1 MARCAMLSN
10 SERPIDSGTLDRL
23 SSFWTWAAAAF
34 LLVLACFSLVEP
46 VVGLS
51 LQIPRNYNEGWNA
64 YWATTAISGGP
75 LYPPLNALIS
85 NNYPPLS
92 FFVVGLFGRLIGDPI
107 LAGRALALLGFL
119 LVAINIV
126 IWLCRCGVR
135 ISLAIASGAAFIITV
150 DAMLHVYI
158 AMDDPQWLGHGLMT
172 TGMVI
177 LWRNPRSQKRLAT
190 AAILMLLGGLFKH
203 LIIPVPVALAAW
215 LFISERRAFWKWV
228 SILGALGVTAFGVIY
243 AVYGHNFVD
252 DILHAPR
259 EISFL
264 AAVHMGRQVLPNLLP
279 LLCVAAA
286 SLPQFNKR
294 EPVTFAWIYLG
305 VATAIGALA
314 ATGAGVSEN
323 AVFDVVI
330 AASLAAGLA
339 LESLAIAWT
348 ANYRKPT
355 YLKAFILLPVLAVI
369 LWAPFS
375 IRLNI
380 ERLRHLAVLAQATP
394 SDIELLRRHDAR
406 YAACESLAL
415 CFWSGAPFNVDLFNF
430 GQKLKTGQTPVD
442 VCRQLFDGRRFTIIQ
457 LYWEPGNYPWPLIP
471 HECDRAIADHYEVI
485 RRSINGY
492 FLVARADPT
501 AS

>member
-1 MARCAMLSN
+1 MAHCAMLSN
-10 SERPIDSGTLDRL
+10 GGRPIDSGKPDILG
-23 SSFWTWAAAAF
+23 SYWAWAAAAF
-34 LLVLACFSLVEP
+34 LLALACFDLVEP
-46 VVGLS
+46 IVGLP

-75 LYPPLNALIS
+75 LYPPVNALIS

-92 FFVVGLFGRLIGDPI
+92 FFVVGLLGRMIGDPI

-126 IWLCRCGVR
+126 AWLCRCGVR
-135 ISLAIASGAAFIITV
+135 VSLAIASGAAFIITV
-150 DAMLHVYI
+150 DALVHVYI
-158 AMDDPQWLGHGLMT
+158 AMDDPQWFGHGLMT

-177 LWRNPRSQKRLAT
+177 LWRNPRSHGRLAIS
-190 AAILMLLGGLFKH
+190 ALLMMLGGLFKH

-228 SILGALGVTAFGVIY
+228 SILVVLGVMAFSIIY
-243 AVYGHNFVD
+243 GVYGHNFVEGF
-252 DILHAPR
+252 LHAPR
-259 EISFL
+259 QISFL
-264 AAVHMGRQVLPNLLP
+264 AAVHMGIQVLPDLLP
-279 LLCVAAA
+279 LLCLATAL
-286 SLPQFNKR
+286 LPQFNKR

-314 ATGAGVSEN
+314 AAGAGVSEN
-323 AVFDVVI
+323 AVFDVAI

-339 LESLAIAWT
+339 LENLAIAWT
-348 ANYRKPT
+348 ANYRKPA
-355 YLKAFILLPVLAVI
+355 YLKAVILLPALAVI

-380 ERLRHLAVLAQATP
+380 ERLRHLSALAEATP
-394 SDIELLRRHDAR
+394 SDIELLRQHDVR
-406 YAACESLAL
+406 NAACESLAL

-430 GQKLKTGQTPVD
+430 GQKLKTGQMPLE
-442 VCRQLFDGRRFTIIQ
+442 VCRQLFDRRRFTIIQ
-457 LYWEPGNYPWPLIP
+457 LYGEPGHYPWPLIP
-471 HECDRAIADHYEVI
+471 HECDRTIADNYEVI
-485 RRSINGY
+485 RKSVNGY
-492 FLVARADPT
+492 FLVARTGPA